1 MRGTV
6 ECMEQVR
13 FYVDELRTKAGII
26 MPMPI
31 IKFDLRGTTAGRA
44 WGGKKHLI
52 QFNPILL
59 DENPEDFIRQTV
71 GHEVAH
77 LGAFVKHGCGIK
89 PHGQEWSHV
98 MWALR
103 LPAKRCHNYDTST
116 VTGRAPRM
124 LCHEIF
130 E

>member
-6 ECMEQVR
+6 ECIDAVKY
-13 FYVDELRTKAGII
+13 YVDQLRTKAGIYI
-26 MPMPI
+26 AVPI

-44 WGGKKHLI
+44 WGRKNVI

-59 DENPEDFIRQTV
+59 DQNPEVFVRQTV

-77 LGAFVKHGCGIK
+77 LAAFVKNPNCE
-89 PHGQEWSHV
+89 PHGKDWKLIMWS
-98 MWALR
+98 LR

-116 VTGRAPRM
+116 ITGRKRAT
-124 LCHEIF
+124 LCHEVF